1 MKKKC
6 YVEKIKT
13 NLWMLIRIDEKG
25 FVTFSDG
32 HQFGLNS
39 IQTILKGDSSQ
50 IKKLFFLI
58 LSKWK
63 MHVKQTINLF
73 FPL

>member
-1 MKKKC
+1 MH
-6 YVEKIKT
+6 ENIKT

-50 IKKLFFLI
+50 IKNFF
-58 LSKWK
+58 S
-63 MHVKQTINLF
+63 
-73 FPL
+73 